1 MESEKVSVV
10 SPFIE
15 KLFGYIAAG
24 LLLLAGA
31 GILLNIIFHAPGCVW
46 LTIIG
51 FPSGFAMFV
60 LIYLLPGKC
69 WTDSEGV
76 VLAMPFQGQRTIP
89 YKDITGAYISLRP
102 GVKPNNY
109 LEKRQLIHTMH
120 IVTKTKDIQ
129 FSTTSGTIGSPML
142 LAEEYARAAAVAES
156 PFAEIVNTV
165 KIQCRS
171 NPEFDDIDW

>member
-24 LLLLAGA
+24 LLLLAG
-31 GILLNIIFHAPGCVW
+31 
-46 LTIIG
+46 
-51 FPSGFAMFV
+51 
-60 LIYLLPGKC
+60 
-69 WTDSEGV
+69 
-76 VLAMPFQGQRTIP
+76 
-89 YKDITGAYISLRP
+89 
-102 GVKPNNY
+102 
-109 LEKRQLIHTMH
+109 
-120 IVTKTKDIQ
+120 
-129 FSTTSGTIGSPML
+129 
-142 LAEEYARAAAVAES
+142 EYARAAAVAES